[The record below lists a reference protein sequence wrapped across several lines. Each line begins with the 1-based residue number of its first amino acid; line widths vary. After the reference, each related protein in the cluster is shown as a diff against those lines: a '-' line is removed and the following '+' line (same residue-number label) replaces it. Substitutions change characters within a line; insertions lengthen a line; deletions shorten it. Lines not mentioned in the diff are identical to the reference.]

1 MTEPDRTELV
11 ASLAEN
17 QMQFQ
22 HAVSQLTNRLNNA
35 DWHAAL
41 DAIAELRTAEAHLEA
56 RLKAL
61 AEENDTHE

>member
-1 MTEPDRTELV
+1 MTGSNKTELI

-17 QMQFQ
+17 HLQFQ
-22 HAVSQLTNRLNNA
+22 QAVSQLSNRFNNA

-41 DAIAELRTAEAHLEA
+41 DAIAELRRAEADLEA

-61 AEENDTHE
+61 AEENS